1 MVKKLTRTRLLE
13 LKRKLIL
20 LKNLSETVKKRRN
33 FIARQLFSY
42 LAIYSSLYKKILN
55 LRDESIKEVLDYYKE
70 NLTYEIALEKE
81 ELKKLFSE
89 LEKESENLLNIQN
102 NTVKQ
107 LKTMQKLSKKYHL
120 IKDILIPKLNKEIRI
135 IASYLDE
142 KDREEYVTRALF
154 F

>member
-1 MVKKLTRTRLLE
+1 M
-13 LKRKLIL
+13 
-20 LKNLSETVKKRRN
+20 
-33 FIARQLFSY
+33 
-42 LAIYSSLYKKILN
+42 
-55 LRDESIKEVLDYYKE
+55 
-70 NLTYEIALEKE
+70 
-81 ELKKLFSE
+81 FSE
-89 LEKESENLLNIQN
+89 LEKGSENLLNIQT